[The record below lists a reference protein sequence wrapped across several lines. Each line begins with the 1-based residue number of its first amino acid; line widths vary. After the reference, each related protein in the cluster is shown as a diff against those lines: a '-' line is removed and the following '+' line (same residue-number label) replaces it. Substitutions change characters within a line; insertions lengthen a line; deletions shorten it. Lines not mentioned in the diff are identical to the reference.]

1 MKLLYFSFCLHL
13 FFRSI
18 QCFAGNENYFSGA
31 ASAGMGNAS
40 VCSSDLWSCINNQA
54 GLAYLKNISAG
65 INYGNRFLL
74 KELGSKTFAAAIPVN
89 GGTFGIS
96 LNNYGYALYKE
107 NKYALAFAKKL
118 GENFAAGIQIDYLNT
133 YIGENYGSKKM
144 LTAEIGFI
152 IRPSKYLCI
161 GAHIYNPN
169 RTKISTYAN
178 ERIPTILKLGA
189 NYKFSEKVTVAFQAD
204 KNVYQNLQFKMGF
217 EYSPAKDFFIRAGIA
232 SDPAQN
238 SFGFGF
244 ILKAFSID
252 IASSWHPVLGFTP
265 VTSLTYKFSGSE
277 K

>member
-1 MKLLYFSFCLHL
+1 
-13 FFRSI
+13 
-18 QCFAGNENYFSGA
+18 
-31 ASAGMGNAS
+31 MGNAS
-40 VCSSDLWSCINNQA
+40 VCSSDLWSCINNQS

-74 KELGSKTFAAAIPVN
+74 KELGSKTFAAAIPVK

-96 LNNYGYALYKE
+96 LHNYGYTLYKE

-118 GENFAAGIQIDYLNT
+118 GENFSAGIQIDYLNT

-152 IRPSKYLCI
+152 IRPSKCLSI

-169 RTKISTYAN
+169 RTKISAYAN

-204 KNVYQNLQFKMGF
+204 KNIYQDLQFRMGF
-217 EYSPAKDFFIRAGIA
+217 EYSPAKDFFIRAGIGT
-232 SDPAQN
+232 DPAQS

-244 ILKAFSID
+244 IVKAFSID

-265 VTSLTYKFSGSE
+265 VTSLTYKFSNSE